1 MGLLQSINEFLRGF
15 PWERTFWS
23 VRFVFIVLD
32 ILLVV
37 LFIVLFAKSLKFRPK
52 FYFNPEALA
61 KKKKRIKE
69 RIWVAHWNHV
79 LEKARKNPPQS
90 LFLGII
96 EADGLVDNVLKKIGI
111 PGEHMAD
118 RLERL
123 AGRDLKSI
131 DRLWRAH
138 KVRNDLAHTPG
149 FTLDPHDAEQILGDY
164 EAFLKEIEAI

>member
-1 MGLLQSINEFLRGF
+1 MPQSIIDFFRDF

-32 ILLVV
+32 ILLVIFFV
-37 LFIVLFAKSLKFRPK
+37 VIFAKALKFRPK
-52 FYFNPEALA
+52 FYFRPERVA
-61 KKKKRIKE
+61 KQKKRIKE
-69 RIWVAHWNHV
+69 RIWVAHWNHI

-90 LFLGII
+90 LFLAIL
-96 EADGLVDNVLKKIGI
+96 EADSLVDNVLKKAGV

-123 AGRDLKSI
+123 AGRNLKTI

-149 FTLDPHDAEQILGDY
+149 FTLDSHDAEQILSDY